1 MNQRPFPFS
10 LTGTAIGSMPH
21 TDTTAA
27 VAAVVGSLPELPAWP
42 QLVHRSPLE
51 HMVPQFLEGFPG
63 ALMDGER
70 VLIPG
75 HNAEHGTPLLSEDRA
90 AGWAAFLRA
99 VAGRH
104 PLGLKGQVTGPLTT
118 ALSVGLQDGRSL
130 FRDIRVV
137 RRIAHHLGR
146 VAAFQEQELRRHSP
160 HTLMLFDEP
169 LLVEAL
175 DSPYLGAGLAADLLT
190 SAAVWLR
197 GLKGIHCCANPP
209 WPFLLRL
216 PLDVISFDSYHYAST
231 LRGNTSLL
239 GSFLER
245 GGVIA
250 WGMVPASDDELA
262 RESAPSLAARVED
275 VWSQLNGYGLD
286 PALLRQQ
293 SLITPA
299 CGLAHVTEANSIRAL
314 NLTRSVAQALEPTPP
329 NAT

>member
-1 MNQRPFPFS
+1 
-10 LTGTAIGSMPH
+10 MPH
-21 TDTTAA
+21 TDPQAA
-27 VAAVVGSLPELPAWP
+27 VAAMLGSLPELPAWP

-63 ALMDGER
+63 ALMDGDR

-75 HNAEHGTPLLSEDRA
+75 HNAEHGVALLSEDRA

-99 VAGRH
+99 VGAH
-104 PLGLKGQVTGPLTT
+104 NPAGLKGQVTGPLTT
-118 ALSVGLQDGRSL
+118 ALSVGLHDGHSL
-130 FRDIRVV
+130 FRDTRVV

-146 VAAFQEQELRRHSP
+146 AAAFQEQELRRHSP
-160 HTLMLFDEP
+160 HTLILFDEP

-175 DSPYLGAGLAADLLT
+175 RSPHLGAGLAADLLT

-197 GLKGIHCCANPP
+197 GLKGIHCCADPP

-216 PLDVISFDSYHYAST
+216 PLDVISFDSYHYAGT
-231 LRGNTSLL
+231 LREHTSLL
-239 GSFLER
+239 RSFLER

-250 WGMVPASDDELA
+250 WGVVPASDGELA
-262 RESAPSLAARVED
+262 RESGPSLAERLEG
-275 VWSQLNGYGLD
+275 VWSRLGGQGLD
-286 PALLRQQ
+286 PAQLRHQ

-299 CGLAHVTEANSIRAL
+299 CGLAHLTETNSVRAL
-314 NLTRSVAQALEPTPP
+314 NLTRSVAQALRPTL